1 MGMTET
7 MKKHISI
14 YLDNNATTPLDPGV
28 ADKMCWFLREHF
40 GNPSSIYPIGRAV
53 KDIINQARENV
64 ARALGAQRSEVF
76 FTASGTEADNWAL
89 RGVLD
94 THPEKSEIIT
104 STIEHPAV
112 LQQAKYLEKKGI
124 KVSYVPVDSF
134 GIVDL
139 DFLRAAITPQTA
151 LISIMHA
158 NNEIGTIQP
167 IETVVSIARDHGVL
181 VHSDAVQSFGK
192 IDLDVVKLDLDLLS
206 VSAHKI
212 YGPKGVG
219 ALYVRKGVDICPF
232 IHGGHQERGI
242 RAGTENTIG
251 IVGFGEAA
259 RILMERGRKDRERIE
274 KLTDSLKKG
283 IEEKI
288 PKVRFNGHPEKRVK
302 NTLNAAFP
310 GLEAEAILL
319 ALATKGISVSTGSA
333 CSSESEEVSPVLLS
347 IGLRPEIARSCI
359 RMSLGRFNTE
369 DDVQAVLR
377 ELPDIISKLRQ
388 ISAFDP
394 EE

>member
-1 MGMTET
+1 MTEIQ
-7 MKKHISI
+7 KKDTLA
-14 YLDNNATTPLDPGV
+14 YLDNNATTPLDPAV

-53 KDIINQARENV
+53 KEIISQARENV
-64 ARALGAQRSEVF
+64 ARAMGAQRSEVF
-76 FTASGTEADNWAL
+76 FTSSGTESDNWAI

-94 THPEKSEIIT
+94 TYPEKREIIT
-104 STIEHPAV
+104 STIEHPAI
-112 LQQAKYLEKKGI
+112 LNQAKYCEKKG
-124 KVSYVPVDSF
+124 VRVTYVPVDSF
-134 GIVDL
+134 GIIDL

-167 IETVVSIARDHGVL
+167 IEAVVSIAREHGVL

-192 IDLDVVKLDLDLLS
+192 IDLDVAKLGVDLLS
-206 VSAHKI
+206 VSGHKI

-259 RILMERGRKDRERIE
+259 RILIERGKKDRERIE

-288 PKVRFNGHPEKRVK
+288 PKVKFNGHPEKRVK
-302 NTLNAAFP
+302 NTLNVAFP
-310 GLEAEAILL
+310 GLESEAILL

-333 CSSESEEVSPVLLS
+333 CSSESEEVSAVLLS

-359 RMSLGRFNTE
+359 RMSLGRFSTE
-369 DDVQAVLR
+369 EHVQAVLS
-377 ELPDIISKLRQ
+377 ELPDIILKLRQ
-388 ISAFDP
+388 ISAFYP

>member
-1 MGMTET
+1 MTEFQ
-7 MKKHISI
+7 KKDMSV

-53 KDIINQARENV
+53 KDIIGQARQHV
-64 ARALGAQRSEVF
+64 AEALGAQRSEVF
-76 FTASGTEADNWAL
+76 FTASGTESDNWAIQ
-89 RGVLD
+89 GVLD
-94 THPEKSEIIT
+94 TFPEKREIIT

-112 LQQAKYLEKKGI
+112 LRQANYLQKKGI
-124 KVSYVPVDSF
+124 KVSYVPVDKF
-134 GIVDL
+134 GVIDL

-167 IETVVSIARDHGVL
+167 IEAVVLIAKEHGCL

-192 IDLDVVKLDLDLLS
+192 TDFNVVKLGVDFVS
-206 VSAHKI
+206 VSAHKV
-212 YGPKGVG
+212 YGPKGIG
-219 ALYVRKGVDICPF
+219 ALFIRKGVDICPF

-274 KLTDSLKKG
+274 RLADSLRKG

-288 PKVRFNGHPEKRVK
+288 PKVVFNGHPEKRVK
-302 NTLNAAFP
+302 NTLNVAFP

-347 IGLRPEIARSCI
+347 IGLRPEIARSCV

-369 DDVQAVLR
+369 EHIQAVLD
-377 ELPDIISKLRQ
+377 ELPEIISKLRQ

>member
-1 MGMTET
+1 MIEAL
-7 MKKHISI
+7 KKERLI
-14 YLDNNATTPLDPGV
+14 YLDNNATTPLDPQV
-28 ADKMCWFLREHF
+28 ADKMCWFLKEHF
-40 GNPSSIYPIGRAV
+40 GNPSSVYPIGRAV
-53 KDIINQARENV
+53 RELISQARENV
-64 ARALGAQRSEVF
+64 AKALGAQRSEIF
-76 FTASGTEADNWAL
+76 FTGSGTEADNWAL

-94 THPEKSEIIT
+94 SQPDKREIIT

-112 LQQAKYLEKKGI
+112 LNQAKYLEKKGI
-124 KVSYVPVDSF
+124 KVSYVPVDSL
-134 GIVDL
+134 GIIDL
-139 DFLRAAITPQTA
+139 EFLRAAITPQTA

-167 IETVVSIARDHGVL
+167 IETVVSIARDHGVP

-192 IDLDVVKLDLDLLS
+192 MDFDVQKLGVDFLS
-206 VSAHKI
+206 VSGHKI

-219 ALYVRKGVDICPF
+219 ALYIRKGIDICPF
-232 IHGGHQERGI
+232 IYGGGQERGF

-259 RILMERGRKDRERIE
+259 GILMQRGKKDRERIE
-274 KLTDSLKKG
+274 KLAGSLRKG

-288 PKVRFNGHPEKRVK
+288 PKVKFNGHPEKRVK

-310 GLEAEAILL
+310 GLEGEAILL

-333 CSSESEEVSPVLLS
+333 CSSESEEVSPVLLA
-347 IGLRPEIARSCI
+347 IGLRPEIARSCLRI
-359 RMSLGRFNTE
+359 SLGRFNTE
-369 DDVQAVLR
+369 EDIQEVIR
-377 ELPDIISKLRQ
+377 ELPGIIAKLRQ

-394 EE
+394 DA

>member
-1 MGMTET
+1 MTDLP
-7 MKKHISI
+7 KKDKLI
-14 YLDNNATTPLDPGV
+14 YLDNNATTPLDPDV

-53 KDIINQARENV
+53 KEIINQARENV
-64 ARALGAQRSEVF
+64 ATALGAQRSEVF
-76 FTASGTEADNWAL
+76 FTASGTESDNWAL

-94 THPEKSEIIT
+94 TSPEKREVIT

-112 LQQAKYLEKKGI
+112 LNQAKYLEKKGI
-124 KVSYVPVDSF
+124 KVSYVPVDNY
-134 GIVDL
+134 GVIDL

-151 LISIMHA
+151 LISIMYA

-167 IETVVSIARDHGVL
+167 IETVVAIAREHGVL
-181 VHSDAVQSFGK
+181 VHSDAVQAFGK
-192 IDLDVVKLDLDLLS
+192 IKFDVEKLGVDFLS

-219 ALYVRKGVDICPF
+219 ALYVRKGIDICPF
-232 IHGGHQERGI
+232 IHGGRQERGI

-251 IVGFGEAA
+251 IVGFGEAT
-259 RILMERGRKDRERIE
+259 RVLMDHGRKDQEKIE
-274 KLTDSLKKG
+274 KLADSLKKG

-288 PKVRFNGHPEKRVK
+288 PKVIFNGHPEKRVK
-302 NTLNAAFP
+302 NTLNVAFP

-333 CSSESEEVSPVLLS
+333 CSSESEEISPVLLS

-359 RMSLGRFNTE
+359 RISLGRFNTE
-369 DDVQAVLR
+369 DDIQTVVR
-377 ELPDIISKLRQ
+377 ELPGIISKLRQ

-394 EE
+394 DE